1 MAKTTKEKI
10 KILLQEKGYKVKE
23 LSPCNKNN
31 VFRIIA
37 NNDQISFYILG
48 WNHRVGYANCYDITT
63 YVQNS
68 IYESLQV
75 NTLKDVYEYLDRTL

>member
-1 MAKTTKEKI
+1 MATKTKEKI
-10 KILLQEKGYKVKE
+10 KILLKGKGYKVKE

-37 NNDQISFYILG
+37 ENSTIRFYILG
-48 WNHRVGYANCYDITT
+48 WNHRLGYANCYEITG
-63 YVQNS
+63 YVGNS
-68 IYESLQV
+68 VYEALAV